1 MRPQAIVGPRN
12 QPAARTCPAVDGSY
26 PAPMLTALTDRNW
39 LWVAAGFYL
48 AGFLQG
54 TVSLVR
60 QGKPAGGATYLLI
73 LLGYAAQLA
82 GLTLRGRAVGGC
94 PLGNP
99 LEIYQFTAWSAVTLY
114 LVVGATFRLSLLGY
128 FSACL
133 AATLT
138 LVSLA
143 IPGWDSLQ
151 RVRIFGHNPWIEF
164 HAALAV
170 FSYGVFGLLAL
181 TSVMYLLRN
190 HSLRS
195 KRLGGW
201 FSFLPSIRDLDQIG
215 LRLLGAG
222 TVILAVALAAGSVHW
237 LRTPGFGL
245 NAKIVVTCTVWASA
259 VLALILRVRGGLLA
273 QRFAWTCLG
282 LFVAALLSLL
292 AVEGSRAPATAPA
305 IHPERGVQR

>member
-1 MRPQAIVGPRN
+1 MFLGL
-12 QPAARTCPAVDGSY
+12 S
-26 PAPMLTALTDRNW
+26 DRSW

-54 TVSLVR
+54 TLALRR
-60 QGKPAGGATYLLI
+60 QGKPAGTATFLLL

-82 GLTLRGRAVGGC
+82 GLSLRGRTVGGC

-143 IPGWDSLQ
+143 IPGWDSTQ
-151 RVRIFGHNPWIEF
+151 WVRIFGNNPWIEL

-201 FSFLPSIRDLDQIG
+201 FSFLPSIRDLDHISV
-215 LRLLGAG
+215 RLLGAG
-222 TVILAVALAAGSVHW
+222 TVILAVALAVGSVHW
-237 LRTPGFGL
+237 LRAPDFSL
-245 NAKIVVTCTVWASA
+245 NAKIILTCA
-259 VLALILRVRGGLLA
+259 VGGAAALAFILRLRGTLIA
-273 QRFAWTCLG
+273 QRFAWACLG
-282 LFVAALLSLL
+282 LFFAALLSLL
-292 AVEGSRAPATAPA
+292 AVESSRPAANPA
-305 IHPERGVQR
+305 NTRQPGAANR